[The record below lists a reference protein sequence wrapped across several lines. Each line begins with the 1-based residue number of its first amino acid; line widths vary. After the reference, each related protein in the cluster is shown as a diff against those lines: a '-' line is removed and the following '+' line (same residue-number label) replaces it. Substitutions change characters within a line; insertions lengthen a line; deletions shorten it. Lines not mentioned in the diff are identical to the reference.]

1 MRVLVVDDDPDLS
14 MLMALVLSHQGGHAV
29 DTAGDGVEALERL
42 DDAEYDLVVLD
53 WNMPR
58 LDGLGL
64 CAAIRSDQDRSD
76 LPLLMVTA
84 LPDHARA
91 RASGIDQVLGK
102 PFSNSALVDAVDG
115 LLGRRACGR

>member
-14 MLMALVLSHQGGHAV
+14 MLMQLVLSRQGGHDV
-29 DTAGDGVEALERL
+29 DTAGDGLEALAL
-42 DDAEYDLVVLD
+42 LADSEYDVVVLD

-64 CAAIRSDQDRSD
+64 CAAIRGDLQRHD

-84 LPDHARA
+84 LPDHATA
-91 RASGIDQVLGK
+91 RAAGIDQVLGK
-102 PFSNSALVDAVDG
+102 PFSTSALLGAVDG
-115 LLGRRACGR
+115 LAQPA

>member
-29 DTAGDGVEALERL
+29 DTAGDGLEALERL

-64 CAAIRSDQDRSD
+64 CAAIRSDQDRRD

-115 LLGRRACGR
+115 LLGQRAGER